1 MNQRQSPRGTLPR
14 KPLALEGTNGSR
26 ARPLDFDVDLELDID
41 WEGIGFTSPPP
52 RPAPAPASERKPLAP
67 SDVAPVSRIAA
78 REQKPSTP
86 AVLKQT
92 LKMRNEEQER
102 KPSTPAILKQT
113 LKMRNEEEEAP
124 TRVYVARV
132 SENGEPPPA
141 PPEATAPA
149 EAPAHPQLQDPPFSG
164 NSTLI
169 MDHGKLVGSAD
180 AQTSMTSGQTLV
192 MTREQMLGRAPKPG
206 PGEAN
211 VDTKLMNVGEMLGG
225 RAAHDADLASGV
237 APPDVADEDAGPH
250 TKMMPIEALMKR
262 ANAQQRWPLPAV
274 AIEAQVRNAA
284 RGAGKR
290 SFLGRVGDGWRN
302 TSLVTKASLL
312 LMPLLCAVILVRY
325 GRPLLWPKAQRP
337 ASAVSAARKAPPA
350 KPSPQPAPAA
360 SAASPVGEQAALP
373 ASSAPEPTAAG
384 SAAPAKAAP
393 AASGAE
399 LAGSAQPPA
408 SSAAPEPAPP
418 ARGSGSGAVTA
429 QRKAADSVA
438 EGDYAA
444 AVERYRS
451 LAKDEPGVPAYR
463 EAARILEERANGAR
477 R

>member
-1 MNQRQSPRGTLPR
+1 
-14 KPLALEGTNGSR
+14 
-26 ARPLDFDVDLELDID
+26 
-41 WEGIGFTSPPP
+41 
-52 RPAPAPASERKPLAP
+52 
-67 SDVAPVSRIAA
+67 
-78 REQKPSTP
+78 
-86 AVLKQT
+86 
-92 LKMRNEEQER
+92 MRN
-102 KPSTPAILKQT
+102 
-113 LKMRNEEEEAP
+113 NEEEEPP

-141 PPEATAPA
+141 PPEGPA
-149 EAPAHPQLQDPPFSG
+149 RPQLPDDPPVPG

-169 MDHGKLVGSAD
+169 MDHAKLVGGGD
-180 AQTSMTSGQTLV
+180 AQTGMTSGQTLV

-206 PGEAN
+206 PGEAGP
-211 VDTKLMNVGEMLGG
+211 DTKLMRVDEMLGG
-225 RAAHDADLASGV
+225 RAPHDPDLASRA

-274 AIEAQVRNAA
+274 AIEAQVRKAA
-284 RGAGKR
+284 RGGAARR
-290 SFLGRVGDGWRN
+290 SFFGRLGDGWRN

-337 ASAVSAARKAPPA
+337 ASAVSAARRAPPA
-350 KPSPQPAPAA
+350 KPSPEPGPAA
-360 SAASPVGEQAALP
+360 SAASPAGEHAALP

-384 SAAPAKAAP
+384 SAAPESSPGTGP
-393 AASGAE
+393 AASGPD
-399 LAGSAQPPA
+399 LAASAQPA
-408 SSAAPEPAPP
+408 ASAAVPEPAPP

-429 QRKAADSVA
+429 QRKAADYVA

>member
-41 WEGIGFTSPPP
+41 WDGIGFTSPAP
-52 RPAPAPASERKPLAP
+52 RPPPAPASERKPLAP
-67 SDVAPVSRIAA
+67 NDAAPVSRIAA
-78 REQKPSTP
+78 KEQKPSTP

-92 LKMRNEEQER
+92 LKMRNEERE
-102 KPSTPAILKQT
+102 PSTPAVLKQT

-141 PPEATAPA
+141 PPEAAPDV
-149 EAPAHPQLQDPPFSG
+149 PQVQDGPPVSG

-169 MDHGKLVGSAD
+169 MDHAKLVGSAA
-180 AQTSMTSGQTLV
+180 AQTGMTSGQTLV
-192 MTREQMLGRAPKPG
+192 MTREQMLGRTPKPG
-206 PGEAN
+206 PEEAST
-211 VDTKLMNVGEMLGG
+211 DTKLMRVDEMLG
-225 RAAHDADLASGV
+225 RAPHDADLASGA
-237 APPDVADEDAGPH
+237 APPDVVDEDAGPH

-290 SFLGRVGDGWRN
+290 SFFGRLGDGWRN

-350 KPSPQPAPAA
+350 KPSSQHAPAA
-360 SAASPVGEQAALP
+360 SAASPVGDQAALP

-384 SAAPAKAAP
+384 SAAPESSARAAP

-451 LAKDEPGVPAYR
+451 LAKDEPGVQAYR